1 MHELIIA
8 TTNQGKLREIREL
21 LKDLDVKITSLS
33 DYPDAPKVEE
43 DGKNFAQNALKKAA
57 TIALYTGKLTLGED
71 SGLEVKALGNKPGIY
86 SSRFAGNGATDKKNN
101 AKLLRELRGVP
112 LKKRQA
118 CLSGRQARYRCFAAL
133 VDGGAPRI
141 EACGPVHCGIPRGGI
156 PTGTPSIPHLKMGSF
171 RRRGKGV
178 IDVVSGSC
186 AGVIALKGK
195 GNNGFGYDPLFFIP
209 RYHKTFGEL
218 EPAIKAK
225 ISHRARALGKVKK
238 VLQQYIG

>member
-1 MHELIIA
+1 MQELIIA
-8 TTNQGKLREIREL
+8 TTNAGKLREIREL
-21 LKDLDVKITSLS
+21 LKDFNLKITSLS
-33 DYPDAPKVEE
+33 DYPDAPRVEE

-71 SGLEVKALGNKPGIY
+71 SGLEVKALGNCPGIY
-86 SSRFAGNGATDKKNN
+86 SGRFAGNGATDKKNN
-101 AKLLRELRGVP
+101 TKLLRSLRDVP
-112 LKKRQA
+112 LKR
-118 CLSGRQARYRCFAAL
+118 RQARYRCFAAL

>member
-1 MHELIIA
+1 MQELIIA
-8 TTNQGKLREIREL
+8 TTNPGKLREIREL

-33 DYPDAPKVEE
+33 DYPDAPKIEE

-86 SSRFAGNGATDKKNN
+86 SSRFSGEKATDRKNN
-101 AKLLRELRGVP
+101 VKLLRLLRDVP
-112 LKKRQA
+112 LKK
-118 CLSGRQARYRCFAAL
+118 RQARYRCFAAL
-133 VDGGAPRI
+133 VDGQPRQ
-141 EACGPVHCGIPRGGI
+141 
-156 PTGTPSIPHLKMGSF
+156 
-171 RRRGKGV
+171 RRGQRV

-218 EPAIKAK
+218 DPAVKAK
-225 ISHRARALGKVKK
+225 ISHRARAFRKVRK
-238 VLQQYIG
+238 VLEEYLNLKHEYRQPEADPP